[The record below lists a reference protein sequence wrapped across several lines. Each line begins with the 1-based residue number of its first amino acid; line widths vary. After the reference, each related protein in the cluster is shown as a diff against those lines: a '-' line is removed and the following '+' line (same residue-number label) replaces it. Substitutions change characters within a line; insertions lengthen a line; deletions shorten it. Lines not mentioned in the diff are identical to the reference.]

1 MKSFLVIGL
10 GRFGRHLTRYL
21 LELGNEVMVLDKDE
35 EKVSKVASMATA
47 ACVGDCQDEQVLE
60 ALGVRNFD
68 VCFVCVRDDFQC
80 SLEATAA
87 LKELGARFVVARA
100 DQERQIKFLRKIGA
114 DFVVHTEMD
123 MARRAAIRFSAENV
137 FDYFELTPKFA
148 VFELEI
154 PEEWEGHTVVEL
166 EVRQKYNVNILG
178 VKSGD
183 VVVPLVDPNYRFRDD
198 AHIIVAG
205 DKEAGIRLMNLHYY
219 F

>member
-35 EKVSKVASMATA
+35 EKVSKVAGMATA

-60 ALGVRNFD
+60 SLGVRNFD

-148 VFELEI
+148 IFELEI
-154 PEEWEGHTVVEL
+154 PEEWEGRTVIEL
-166 EVRQKYNVNILG
+166 EVRKKYNVNILG

-198 AHIIVAG
+198 VHIIVAG
-205 DKEAGIRLMNLHYY
+205 DKEAGIRLMNLH
-219 F
+219 

>member
-183 VVVPLVDPNYRFRDD
+183 VVVPLVDPNYRFRAD
-198 AHIIVAG
+198 AHLIVAG
-205 DKEAGIRLMNLHYY
+205 DKEAGIRLMNLH
-219 F
+219 

>member
-1 MKSFLVIGL
+1 MKSFLVIGM
-10 GRFGRHLTRYL
+10 GRFGVHLTRYL
-21 LELGNEVMVLDKDE
+21 LELGNEVMVLDRDE
-35 EKVSKVASMATA
+35 DKVARVAGQATA
-47 ACVGDCQDEQVLE
+47 ACVGDCQDEQVL
-60 ALGVRNFD
+60 ASLGVRDFD

-87 LKELGARFVVARA
+87 LKELGAKFVVARA

-123 MARRAAIRFSAENV
+123 MARRVATRFSAENV

-148 VFELEI
+148 IFELEV
-154 PEEWEGHTVVEL
+154 PQEWEGRTVMEL
-166 EVRQKYNVNILG
+166 EVRRKYNVNILG

-198 AHIIVAG
+198 VHIIVAG
-205 DKEAGIRLMNLHYY
+205 DKEAGIRLMNLH
-219 F
+219 

>member
-1 MKSFLVIGL
+1 MKSFLIIGL
-10 GRFGRHLTRYL
+10 GRFGRHLTGYL
-21 LELGNEVMVLDKDE
+21 LELGHEVMVLDKDE
-35 EKVSKVASMATA
+35 EKVAKVANAATA
-47 ACVGDCQDEQVLE
+47 ACVGDCQDEQVL
-60 ALGVRNFD
+60 ASLGVGNFD

-114 DFVVHTEMD
+114 DYVVHTEMD

-154 PEEWEGHTVVEL
+154 PEEWEGHTVAEL
-166 EVRQKYNVNILG
+166 DVRRKYNVNILG

-198 AHIIVAG
+198 VHIIVAG
-205 DKEAGIRLMNLHYY
+205 DKEAGIRLMNLQ
-219 F
+219 

>member
-35 EKVSKVASMATA
+35 EKVAKVANMATA

-68 VCFVCVRDDFQC
+68 ICFVCVRDDFQC

-154 PEEWEGHTVVEL
+154 PEEWEGRTVVEL
-166 EVRQKYNVNILG
+166 EVRRKYNVNILG

-198 AHIIVAG
+198 VHIIVAG
-205 DKEAGIRLMNLHYY
+205 DKEAGIRLMNLH
-219 F
+219 

>member
-100 DQERQIKFLRKIGA
+100 DHERQIKFLRKIGA

-205 DKEAGIRLMNLHYY
+205 DKEAGIRLMNLH
-219 F
+219 

>member
-35 EKVSKVASMATA
+35 EKVAKVANMAPA

-114 DFVVHTEMD
+114 DHVVHTEMD

-148 VFELEI
+148 IFELEI
-154 PEEWEGHTVVEL
+154 PEEWEGHTVMEL
-166 EVRQKYNVNILG
+166 DVRRKYNVNILG

-198 AHIIVAG
+198 VHIIVAG
-205 DKEAGIRLMNLHYY
+205 DKEAGIRLMNLH
-219 F
+219 